1 MSDSNIGYVLPL
13 PQQYDSVGVQ
23 LGVKSGRY
31 NEINSFKTNVTAR
44 MLTFIYQSWSW
55 TLD

>member
-1 MSDSNIGYVLPL
+1 VSDSNIGYVLPL